1 MMKECVDNMIWT
13 EGRNLGRG
21 KPAVVLIKQPS
32 RPAPVHIEWDVTNRR
47 MRMSQSKFEDLINR
61 MKYAKSGVFNGLK
74 KHYHAQV
81 NVHRVNLTAG
91 STLPGGPETVIV
103 IPILPDT
110 ELWQQLYANTPFDQR
125 PGNAVVTGL
134 TVQDYKGK
142 PGNPHTCNNAGGGS
156 RCDVCFGP
164 VNPDVIPSELPQ
176 EGSNAQENKGKPTA

>member
-1 MMKECVDNMIWT
+1 
-13 EGRNLGRG
+13 
-21 KPAVVLIKQPS
+21 
-32 RPAPVHIEWDVTNRR
+32 
-47 MRMSQSKFEDLINR
+47 MSQSKFEDLINR

-81 NVHRVNLTAG
+81 NVHRVNITAG

-110 ELWQQLYANTPFDQR
+110 ELWKQLYANTPFDQR

-134 TVQDYKGK
+134 VTPNV
-142 PGNPHTCNNAGGGS
+142 
-156 RCDVCFGP
+156 V
-164 VNPDVIPSELPQ
+164 PSEPPQ